1 MKLCDSVKASHEAL
15 QIAVIE
21 ADREL
26 AISEQRYVSY
36 WIPHYD
42 NRTIE
47 ENIFYNSTQRDTPL
61 SRLPINKT
69 DYKRTILRCFLLCDS
84 RSIHY
89 HCLIKMHSH
98 SKTSTKSASLRADRL
113 YSPLEWTFPSTPFY
127 LCFDDRAR
135 IVFLQHDSSE

>member
-21 ADREL
+21 ANREL

-36 WIPHYD
+36 WFPHYD
-42 NRTIE
+42 DRTIE
-47 ENIFYNSTQRDTPL
+47 ENIFTQRDTQL
-61 SRLPINKT
+61 SRLLINKS
-69 DYKRTILRCFLLCDS
+69 DYKRTILRCFLLRDS

-113 YSPLEWTFPSTPFY
+113 YSPLEWTFPSGPFY